1 MVSAKGLFYSTA
13 NTMRLLQTSAE
24 DQPLVVQLYGN
35 EPEIMSRAVYQLCS
49 MGFAYFDLN
58 CGCSVNKVVKTGSG
72 AALLKNPRLLLEMVS
87 AMTQHAGAGRVGVKM
102 RLGWSNQE
110 IVYLYLAKPLADAG
124 AGWITLHPRTAVQ
137 QFTGR
142 ARHQALQ
149 ELKTVS
155 SIPVVASGDLF
166 TARDAL
172 QCVQSTGVDTVM
184 FARGA
189 LMDPAVGMRYQH
201 LLQGRRDL
209 PSNRDFVLR
218 LCREAIDV
226 YRRYSTTRAVLK
238 LRSLLPR
245 MMRGLPGAKELRK
258 RIILCKEWQDLEE
271 VMTSAQRHPETQ

>member
-1 MVSAKGLFYSTA
+1 MMHIRSSPS
-13 NTMRLLQTSAE
+13 TSATAE
-24 DQPLVVQLYGN
+24 RSGRRSLKAPFSEEMMRELQAGDQVWLSGN
-35 EPEIMSRAVYQLCS
+35 
-49 MGFAYFDLN
+49 
-58 CGCSVNKVVKTGSG
+58 
-72 AALLKNPRLLLEMVS
+72 
-87 AMTQHAGAGRVGVKM
+87 
-102 RLGWSNQE
+102 
-110 IVYLYLAKPLADAG
+110 
-124 AGWITLHPRTAVQ
+124 
-137 QFTGR
+137 
-142 ARHQALQ
+142 
-149 ELKTVS
+149 
-155 SIPVVASGDLF
+155 LF